1 MSFFISDALAQ
12 AAPAAP
18 QQPSLIASLLPFIL
32 LFVIFYF
39 LIIRPQTKRAKEH
52 RKMVA
57 ELARGDEVITSGG
70 LLGRIDDLS
79 DDYVTLE
86 LAQGVQVKLQR
97 QSVAAIVPK
106 GTLKST

>member
-12 AAPAAP
+12 AQPAQ

-57 ELARGDEVITSGG
+57 ALAKGDEVITTGG
-70 LLGRIDDLS
+70 LLGRITDLS
-79 DDYVTLE
+79 DDYVSVE
-86 LAQGVQVKLQR
+86 LTDGVNVKVQR
-97 QSVAAIVPK
+97 QAVANLVPK
-106 GTLKST
+106 GTIKAA